1 MNDLPNHYID
11 TISGR
16 DWAKERMERLYADNL
31 ALIKRLEDKE
41 QQLAAQKE
49 IGTSYYN
56 ELERIKQQLAESQ
69 QRIATLEKSMYDVWE
84 ERDRLQAQL
93 TQAVELLERNGV
105 VRKDLFSRTEKKEE
119 T

>member
-1 MNDLPNHYID
+1 MKL
-11 TISGR
+11 G
-16 DWAKERMERLYADNL
+16 
-31 ALIKRLEDKE
+31 
-41 QQLAAQKE
+41 Q
-49 IGTSYYN
+49 
-56 ELERIKQQLAESQ
+56 
-69 QRIATLEKSMYDVWE
+69 